1 MHRDGITEGSR
12 VLIVDD
18 LLATG
23 GTAAASIKLAQK
35 MGGRVIGCSF
45 IIELGALGG
54 RTRVAPVNCS
64 SLIQY
69 D

>member
-1 MHRDGITEGSR
+1 MHRDGISSGSR

-23 GTAAASIKLAQK
+23 GTAAASIKLAQR

-45 IIELGALGG
+45 IIELKALGG
-54 RTRVAPVNCS
+54 RARVAPAACS